1 MKVVSARK
9 LEKYSREMYERAGI
23 YKWIAENCSEV
34 NKLERDSAFM
44 AEFVA
49 AVNSRLTAAK
59 TAQRR
64 AFYEDLLEE
73 MTDALC
79 SLNKA
84 LNHERVR
91 HDRAQ
96 RKAAKHTSQL
106 PKGWRWCSHWREVIK
121 NEGVRA
127 PFASDAMCHALCVV
141 SAVVF
146 ACINKCAVHVIS
158 PRRM

>member
-9 LEKYSREMYERAGI
+9 LAKYSREMYERASV

-64 AFYEDLLEE
+64 VFYEDLLEE

-79 SLNKA
+79 SLNTA

-121 NEGVRA
+121 KRGGPCPICERRYV
-127 PFASDAMCHALCVV
+127 PCVV
-141 SAVVF
+141 CRQRCCV
-146 ACINKCAVHVIS
+146 C
-158 PRRM
+158 MY